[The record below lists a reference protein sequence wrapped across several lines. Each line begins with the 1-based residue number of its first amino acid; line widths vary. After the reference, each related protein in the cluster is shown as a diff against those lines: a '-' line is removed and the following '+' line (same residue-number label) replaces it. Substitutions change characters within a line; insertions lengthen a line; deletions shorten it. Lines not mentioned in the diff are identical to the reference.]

1 MFTLS
6 TDTVG
11 NRIAGY
17 TLHSSQG
24 SEVFPTMQAVLDRIQ
39 DVPVAQCCWASLA
52 DALIDLTWRQDQ
64 WGEGTI
70 SQTVTYWDGEVKRT
84 TVNHPHGVRLEW
96 DDILKA

>member
-39 DVPVAQCCWASLA
+39 DVPVAQRCWASLA

-70 SQTVTYWDGEVKRT
+70 SKTVTYWDGEVKRT